1 MTAWFDN
8 RLSCDREPLIPPP
21 VLLLPRFVLSNFVTD
36 FVRFNGF
43 DLNELR
49 LLIKEFFAKEKEKDD
64 VVGGREM
71 EIRMLIL
78 HLMKLCAIKV

>member
-1 MTAWFDN
+1 M
-8 RLSCDREPLIPPP
+8 PPP

-49 LLIKEFFAKEKEKDD
+49 LLIKEFCEKKRDD